1 MRNFLGGVLVLM
13 VFSVTAQGAEFGED
27 GYADS
32 DGVKIHYVTMG
43 KGPLVVMIHGFP
55 DYWYTWRKQ
64 MPVLAQDFQV
74 VAIDQRG
81 YNKSD
86 QPEGVANYTADKLVG
101 DVRAVIKHLGKEKAI
116 VVGHDWGG
124 MVAWMFAM
132 THPEMLDKLVILNL
146 PHPQGLMRELR
157 DNPDQ
162 QKSSEYARNFQKPGA
177 ATAVTAE
184 ALAAWVKDPED
195 RKKYVS
201 AFQRSSIEG
210 MLNYYKAN
218 YPRAPYDDSERTYPK
233 IQSPVLMF
241 HGLDDWALLPGALND
256 TWQWVDK
263 DLTLITV
270 PGAGHFIQQDKPDL
284 VTKRM
289 HAWLTED

>member
-1 MRNFLGGVLVLM
+1 MKNFLGGVLVLM
-13 VFSVTAQGAEFGED
+13 SISVTAQGAEFGED
-27 GYADS
+27 GFADS

-86 QPEGVANYTADKLVG
+86 QPEGVENYTADKLVG
-101 DVRAVIKHLGKEKAI
+101 DVRAVIKHFGKEKAI

-132 THPEMLDKLVILNL
+132 THPEMLEKLVILNL
-146 PHPQGLMRELR
+146 PHPKGLMRELR

-162 QKSSEYARNFQKPGA
+162 HKSSAYARNFQKPGA
-177 ATAVTAE
+177 AAALTPE

-218 YPRAPYDDSERTYPK
+218 YPRAPYDDSERMYPK

-263 DLTLITV
+263 DLTLMTV

-289 HAWLTED
+289 HAWLTEE